1 MRKKMTLKEMWKEY
15 LKLRE
20 EGGKLYEEGDKLYEE
35 GRKLYEE
42 GGKLC
47 DEGRKLCEEGG
58 KLWDEGR
65 KLYEEGWKL
74 FLGFIEKNYGKEIKI
89 EYYTD
94 KVTLSNGII
103 LYRDGRVYEPFE
115 MVMKEVIKEHEE
127 K

>member
-1 MRKKMTLKEMWKEY
+1 MALKEMWKEY

-58 KLWDEGR
+58 
-65 KLYEEGWKL
+65 KL